1 MVEYASLDMKR
12 KILHKSLAAAHG
24 VLSALLRFSPAGL
37 FRQSDMTCALVTAA
51 NLSQQDAELEA
62 YRLRVMLSHLGVVRA
77 RGVPSHIEGEPRAR
91 LAQLLE
97 QLEVAKGQ
105 QIDKP
110 QTCVSEPCGVT

>member
-51 NLSQQDAELEA
+51 NLSQQ
-62 YRLRVMLSHLGVVRA
+62 
-77 RGVPSHIEGEPRAR
+77 
-91 LAQLLE
+91 
-97 QLEVAKGQ
+97 
-105 QIDKP
+105 
-110 QTCVSEPCGVT
+110 